1 MLLIIGSNQAL
12 LKVHEIRFS
21 PPHCRKQQ
29 GGNVQLAHC
38 DEAAIP
44 CSTKK
49 TRSLGGLDR
58 LRAPGGR
65 ITHKPPTV
73 LGKEQIQPLSFFCP
87 LISASALQSRP
98 VRQHHVLGLSLK
110 GDAVKRNNACLSD
123 FIYHPGGCFST
134 SDHDRGFPASHQL
147 PTALWTERQIWR
159 FTSCLPTKMS
169 CWFFWVALSLPPH
182 DLRAAAAHGIP
193 SEGGAAL
200 WAYALILFWC
210 HIFE

>member
-12 LKVHEIRFS
+12 LKVHEIRFRPRTAENS
-21 PPHCRKQQ
+21 K
-29 GGNVQLAHC
+29 GATFQLAHC

-49 TRSLGGLDR
+49 TRSLGGPDR

-65 ITHKPPTV
+65 IAHKPPTV

-87 LISASALQSRP
+87 LISASALQSKP
-98 VRQHHVLGLSLK
+98 VRQHRVLGLSLK

-123 FIYHPGGCFST
+123 FVYHPGGCFST

-147 PTALWTERQIWR
+147 PAALWTERQIWW
-159 FTSCLPTKMS
+159 FTSCLTTKMS
-169 CWFFWVALSLPPH
+169 C
-182 DLRAAAAHGIP
+182 
-193 SEGGAAL
+193 
-200 WAYALILFWC
+200 
-210 HIFE
+210 